1 MNKMNMTAL
10 KAMLLVLAMALA
22 LSGCAINQKTLEI
35 PTEETYSY
43 ENPEPVVAQP
53 DAGIVIDGIL
63 DEDVYKDNNW
73 LFLYNND
80 GGNSVSIAM
89 TSHYGEN
96 GMYFLY
102 DVTESGR
109 IYVNPDRS
117 TVLNSCIEMYLA
129 PSYASSMQD
138 NGVFEIDLLPTGDMM
153 FKRGNGKIENGN
165 TGFSNVGSTNE
176 IMARLG
182 TTTKGGEVNTE
193 GCYGYCM
200 ELFIPWDY
208 MQWLGVDTESL
219 KDGFVYVNPAHIT
232 SYNFTGKDMKLDRYW
247 YHYAQQLGAKFSN
260 VAQHFRFNGEGVIGG
275 LPVTL
280 QAGEHYTISGA
291 TNMIPGLDT
300 FVTVKPDEG
309 CALTSIMVNGEEKIQ
324 NVSFNEDGS
333 VTLNLYGTN
342 SSVEISAKAEV
353 VSEGPKTLSGKVV
366 LNNVNKDTWEGLAL
380 TCVGPNGEQTLE
392 VDADGKFELKDMA
405 PGYYVLK
412 AEKANYKSTS
422 CSVFLNRDTYVE
434 LVLGYEYFQIVQS
447 KWDLSNQ
454 YDGIITILNKATDG
468 STVISTANTY
478 KEVSVT
484 VKDYTP
490 SQNEDGS
497 LKKGDFSMQVSF
509 IFDNGKQ
516 LVVRMHNTDGDGK
529 YRLQNMPE
537 APYIVAGWGKL
548 GELTEA
554 QTEKLLREG
563 VTFTVK
569 LVGSA
574 AELYVDGTKMA
585 TVEIGA
591 EYDGKLAQIKLCMNG
606 NKNGQ
611 NIEIPF
617 ELK

>member
-1 MNKMNMTAL
+1 M
-10 KAMLLVLAMALA
+10 
-22 LSGCAINQKTLEI
+22 
-35 PTEETYSY
+35 
-43 ENPEPVVAQP
+43 
-53 DAGIVIDGIL
+53 
-63 DEDVYKDNNW
+63 
-73 LFLYNND
+73 
-80 GGNSVSIAM
+80 
-89 TSHYGEN
+89 
-96 GMYFLY
+96 
-102 DVTESGR
+102 
-109 IYVNPDRS
+109 
-117 TVLNSCIEMYLA
+117 
-129 PSYASSMQD
+129 
-138 NGVFEIDLLPTGDMM
+138 
-153 FKRGNGKIENGN
+153 
-165 TGFSNVGSTNE
+165 
-176 IMARLG
+176 
-182 TTTKGGEVNTE
+182 
-193 GCYGYCM
+193 
-200 ELFIPWDY
+200 
-208 MQWLGVDTESL
+208 
-219 KDGFVYVNPAHIT
+219 YVNPAHIT

-275 LPVTL
+275 LPVKL

-300 FVTVKPDEG
+300 FVTIKPDEG
-309 CALTSIMVNGEEKIQ
+309 CALTSVIVNGEEKIQ

-412 AEKANYKSTS
+412 AEKANYKAAS

-478 KEVSVT
+478 KEVSVM

-490 SQNEDGS
+490 D
-497 LKKGDFSMQVSF
+497 KKDLSMQVTF
-509 IFDNGKQ
+509 LFD
-516 LVVRMHNTDGDGK
+516 DGK
-529 YRLQNMPE
+529 LYQVRLDTTSGVDKYRFQNMGD
-537 APYIVAGWGKL
+537 ANNLGGSGWPTLYSFTAEQIAKI
-548 GELTEA
+548 
-554 QTEKLLREG
+554 KSEG
-563 VTFTVK
+563 VKFTVR
-569 LVGSA
+569 LVDSN
-574 AELYVDGTKMA
+574 AELYLDDVHMA
-585 TVEIGA
+585 TVSLGA
-591 EYDGKLAQIKLCMNG
+591 EYAGKTAQVKLCMNG
-606 NKNGQ
+606 NKTGK

>member
-1 MNKMNMTAL
+1 
-10 KAMLLVLAMALA
+10 
-22 LSGCAINQKTLEI
+22 
-35 PTEETYSY
+35 
-43 ENPEPVVAQP
+43 
-53 DAGIVIDGIL
+53 
-63 DEDVYKDNNW
+63 
-73 LFLYNND
+73 
-80 GGNSVSIAM
+80 
-89 TSHYGEN
+89 
-96 GMYFLY
+96 
-102 DVTESGR
+102 
-109 IYVNPDRS
+109 
-117 TVLNSCIEMYLA
+117 
-129 PSYASSMQD
+129 MQD

-165 TGFSNVGSTNE
+165 TGFSNVASTNE

-232 SYNFTGKDMKLDRYW
+232 SYNFAGKDMKLDRYW

-412 AEKANYKSTS
+412 AEKANYKAAS

-478 KEVSVT
+478 KEVSVM

-606 NKNGQ
+606 NKTGK